1 MDLTGRPALVTGA
14 ASAKGIGF
22 ATATA
27 LCEAGASV
35 TLSDIDAER
44 LGDRAE
50 ELKAKGHVAR
60 AARHDIRSE
69 TSWRD
74 VLQDS
79 EQAHGP
85 LQILVNNAGIAIL
98 EPIEAL
104 SLDAF
109 SALTQVNLQGTFLG
123 CKLAVEAMRASKVR
137 GSIVNVSS
145 VAGLVGIT
153 GTVGYGATK
162 GGIRLLTKAIAIEA
176 GRDGIRCNSVHP
188 GAIWTEIQDKAQAD
202 NPEAYAS
209 IAASIPL
216 SRLAQPSEV
225 ADTILFLCS
234 DRSSYVTGSELVV
247 DGGLTAG

>member
-22 ATATA
+22 ATAKA

-35 TLSDIDAER
+35 MLSDIDAER
-44 LGDRAE
+44 LGDRVD

-98 EPIEAL
+98 EPLETL

-188 GAIWTEIQDKAQAD
+188 GAILTEIQDKAQAN
-202 NPEAYAS
+202 NPEAYAG

-216 SRLAQPSEV
+216 GRLAQPSEV